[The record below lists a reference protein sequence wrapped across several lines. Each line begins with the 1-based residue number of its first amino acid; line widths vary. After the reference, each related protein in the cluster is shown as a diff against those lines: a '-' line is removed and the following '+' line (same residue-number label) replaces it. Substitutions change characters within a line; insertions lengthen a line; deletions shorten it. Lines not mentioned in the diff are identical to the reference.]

1 LFECNLLRN
10 LFRLSHTSLASTSAP
25 QIEVSKL
32 VEIIHSAAQD
42 PSISV
47 LYGTFGHGFNFRAG
61 GWAHVEEV
69 RNALKVWRESHRVH
83 LEPNLSHNAIINRP
97 SNGAA
102 KPSFAYAVSLQR
114 VVDMIDGLT

>member
-1 LFECNLLRN
+1 MHSNLPVCC
-10 LFRLSHTSLASTSAP
+10 LSHKSIALTRTT
-25 QIEVSKL
+25 QIEVSEL
-32 VEIIHSAAQD
+32 VEIIHAAAQD
-42 PSISV
+42 PSIAA

-83 LEPNLSHNAIINRP
+83 LEPNLNHDTIINRP

-102 KPSFAYAVSLQR
+102 KPSYAYAVSLLR
-114 VVDMIDGLT
+114 AVDLIDGIT